1 MNELLQIIP
10 PYSRSASF
18 YDELMEDIDY
28 EGWAGYL
35 LDLATELHINT
46 DRIIDFSCGTGTL
59 LNYLSKN
66 SISVRGQDLS
76 AEMIRQARV
85 KYPDHE
91 WFVQDM
97 LTASMPPEFTLGINI
112 HDSLNYITQTAILKN
127 YIQRMQKGRIKGQC
141 IILDF
146 ALPELIRRYFV
157 NQTETKKM
165 TNGDTL
171 HRWHAFDDKK
181 NICRTYLEI
190 THDMQTVTEIHIQ
203 YIWTFEEIK
212 NLFLVLPGEN
222 LLFLEEF
229 SYNSANKESERLLI
243 VIYDD

>member
-28 EGWAGYL
+28 EGWADYL
-35 LDLATELHINT
+35 LDLASELKIRT

-66 SISVRGQDLS
+66 NSAARGLDISG
-76 AEMIRQARV
+76 EMIRQARL
-85 KYPDHE
+85 KYPKHE
-91 WFVQDM
+91 WFIQDM
-97 LTASMPPEFTLGINI
+97 LTASMPPEFTLGINV
-112 HDSLNYITQTAILKN
+112 HDSLNYISQTDILKN
-127 YIQRMQKGRIKGQC
+127 YIRRMQKGRINGQSL
-141 IILDF
+141 IFDF
-146 ALPELIRRYFV
+146 ALPELIKRYFV
-157 NQTETKKM
+157 EQTETKKM
-165 TNGDTL
+165 TNGDIL
-171 HRWHAFDDKK
+171 HRWHSYDEEK

-190 THDMQTVTEIHIQ
+190 THNKQTVTEIHIQ
-203 YIWTFEEIK
+203 HIWTFEEIK

-229 SYNSANKESERLLI
+229 SYNEADEASERLLI
-243 VIYDD
+243 VVNDD